1 MMDSHLAKTICF
13 ISKTNNLTS
22 LSSATH
28 ITIWL
33 LGTIVPL
40 APSSLCST
48 TDFTAGII
56 V

>member
-1 MMDSHLAKTICF
+1 MVDSHLAKTICF

-33 LGTIVPL
+33 LGMIVPI
-40 APSSLCST
+40 APSSLYST